1 MSTITQAF
9 VSVVAFPRSH
19 DQPFLMLGRPTLLFS
34 NRFKS
39 PTCGWNQIRLHNLTT
54 ARSLRKSPISTYAKL
69 GLSLASFL
77 GLITVRYPWSQLNLD
92 ESPAVRDDSR
102 ESRRHS
108 TNLYVRHPLTDVQ
121 TLQQTVFPGDHT
133 GITRYDTVRVV
144 DSTSDRV
151 TDFAVGVLPV
161 PSGYWSIFALLN
173 ADGPG
178 PVDRGPVSWVRRSI
192 IPAIAG
198 SLADVHNSTRPPPD
212 THIDDA
218 LRQTLARLDIDISA
232 QTGAAWTRQAS
243 PTSTLVAFFD
253 SESRVLRIA
262 NAGAGRAFL
271 GRRVGNGHHECRE
284 LAGSGTA
291 RYLLDRDAQ
300 SRARDVEELVGGSV
314 FPSRGSLDAASVE
327 VESVEVR
334 DGDFL
339 VLGSLGA
346 WSGLAG
352 DEAVQA
358 VSGWIREQ
366 EEEPSASGRPT
377 RGGHWPHDPFLD
389 FPWKGIHGLG
399 LDWVRTMI
407 PDLIREFDTMFV
419 GARENVASRVLR
431 ATNPER
437 RAECSPYD
445 QDCHPS
451 ELLSRPIPNSG

>member
-1 MSTITQAF
+1 
-9 VSVVAFPRSH
+9 
-19 DQPFLMLGRPTLLFS
+19 
-34 NRFKS
+34 
-39 PTCGWNQIRLHNLTT
+39 
-54 ARSLRKSPISTYAKL
+54 
-69 GLSLASFL
+69 
-77 GLITVRYPWSQLNLD
+77 
-92 ESPAVRDDSR
+92 
-102 ESRRHS
+102 
-108 TNLYVRHPLTDVQ
+108 
-121 TLQQTVFPGDHT
+121 
-133 GITRYDTVRVV
+133 
-144 DSTSDRV
+144 V

-178 PVDRGPVSWVRRSI
+178 PVDRGPVSWVRRNI

-198 SLADVHNSTRPPPD
+198 FLADVYNSTRPPPE

-218 LRQTLARLDIDISA
+218 LKQTLARLDIDIDIGA
-232 QTGAAWTRQAS
+232 RTGAAWARKAS

-271 GRRVGNGHHECRE
+271 GRHVGNGHHECRE
-284 LAGSGTA
+284 LAGSGGGTA
-291 RYLLDRDAQ
+291 RYSLLDHDAQ
-300 SRARDVEELVGGSV
+300 SRVRDVEELVDGDGSV
-314 FPSRGSLDAASVE
+314 FPSPRGSLDAASVE

-346 WSGLAG
+346 WSSLAG

-366 EEEPSASGRPT
+366 EEEPIAQAQPA
-377 RGGHWPHDPFLD
+377 RGGHWQPHDPFLD
-389 FPWKGIHGLG
+389 FPWKNNHGLG
-399 LDWVRTMI
+399 LDWARTMI
-407 PDLIREFDTMFV
+407 PDQIREIDTMFV

-451 ELLSRPIPNSG
+451 PSELLSRPIPNSGQRNNGSMVVLVFTNGQPEGLQRRRRALLDR